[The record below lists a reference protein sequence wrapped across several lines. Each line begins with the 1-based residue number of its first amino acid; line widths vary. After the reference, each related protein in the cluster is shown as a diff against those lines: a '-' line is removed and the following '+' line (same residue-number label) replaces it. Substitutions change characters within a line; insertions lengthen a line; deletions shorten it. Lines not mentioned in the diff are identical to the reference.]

1 MNDFTTYNE
10 IARLIKAEIRG
21 ELNSSDNQL
30 LIDWIAA
37 SAENRSLYI
46 RIKNST
52 NYAEWASAVQNI
64 DVERQ
69 WGKVLPIIKR
79 NQKIYLYKKIL
90 GYAAAMIL
98 PVLLAGGIYWYSNDF
113 SKKVGISSILVSQIR
128 PGSQKAILTLNNG
141 ESIVL
146 DSSTNKVIQEKDG
159 TLIERGN
166 GKLNYAKSSKGETIH
181 PIFNILRIPR
191 GGEFTL
197 LLSDGTRVHLNAMS
211 NFKYPVRFGGNKR
224 EVELSGEA
232 FFEVT
237 KDKSRPFVIRTA
249 GMNVEVLGTTFNLNA
264 YENNEKIVTTLVEG
278 SVKINS
284 QITHESRLLSPDE
297 QATFDV
303 SNGQT
308 EIKKVD
314 VNLYTAWKDGN
325 LIFYDA
331 RLEDI
336 MTTLSRWY
344 SANVLYRSSSVKD
357 IRFSG
362 NLNRYGDINQILD
375 IISSTG
381 KITIEIDKNTI
392 LFSKK

>member
-21 ELNSSDNQL
+21 ELNASDNQL

-98 PVLLAGGIYWYSNDF
+98 PVLLAGGIFWYSNDF
-113 SKKVGISSILVSQIR
+113 SKKAGISSIPVSQIR

-146 DSSTNKVIQEKDG
+146 DSSTNKVIKEKDG

-344 SANVLYRSSSVKD
+344 SANVLYRNTSVKD
-357 IRFSG
+357 LRFSG

-375 IISSTG
+375 IIRSTG

>member
-297 QATFDV
+297 QATFDI

-375 IISSTG
+375 IIRSTG

>member
-1 MNDFTTYNE
+1 MNEFNSYSE
-10 IARLIKAEIRG
+10 IARLIKADISG
-21 ELNSSDNQL
+21 ELNSTDSQMLNV
-30 LIDWIAA
+30 WIEA
-37 SAENRSLYI
+37 SAENRSLYF
-46 RIKNST
+46 RIKNSA
-52 NYAEWASAVQNI
+52 NFAEWNNSIKNI
-64 DVERQ
+64 DVETQ
-69 WGKVLPIIKR
+69 WGKILPIIKR
-79 NQKIYLYKKIL
+79 NKKIYLYRKIL

-98 PVLLAGGIYWYSNDF
+98 PVLLAGGIYWYSNDL
-113 SKKVGISSILVSQIR
+113 SKGEGLASVPANQIR

-146 DSSTNKVIQEKDG
+146 DSATNKVIQEKDG

-166 GKLNYAKSSKGETIH
+166 GKLNYTKSSKGETLH

-197 LLSDGTRVHLNAMS
+197 LLSDGSRVHLNAMS

-249 GMNVEVLGTTFNLNA
+249 RMSVEVLGTTFNLNA

-278 SVKINS
+278 SVRINS
-284 QITHESRLLSPDE
+284 PITHESRLLSPDE
-297 QATFDV
+297 QATFNV

-357 IRFSG
+357 LRFSG

-381 KITIEIDKNTI
+381 KINIEIDKNTI

>member
-1 MNDFTTYNE
+1 M
-10 IARLIKAEIRG
+10 
-21 ELNSSDNQL
+21 
-30 LIDWIAA
+30 
-37 SAENRSLYI
+37 
-46 RIKNST
+46 
-52 NYAEWASAVQNI
+52 
-64 DVERQ
+64 
-69 WGKVLPIIKR
+69 
-79 NQKIYLYKKIL
+79 
-90 GYAAAMIL
+90 
-98 PVLLAGGIYWYSNDF
+98 
-113 SKKVGISSILVSQIR
+113 
-128 PGSQKAILTLNNG
+128 
-141 ESIVL
+141 
-146 DSSTNKVIQEKDG
+146 
-159 TLIERGN
+159 
-166 GKLNYAKSSKGETIH
+166 
-181 PIFNILRIPR
+181 
-191 GGEFTL
+191 
-197 LLSDGTRVHLNAMS
+197 
-211 NFKYPVRFGGNKR
+211 
-224 EVELSGEA
+224 
-232 FFEVT
+232 
-237 KDKSRPFVIRTA
+237 IRTA

-344 SANVLYRSSSVKD
+344 SANVLYRNTSVKD
-357 IRFSG
+357 LRFSG

-375 IISSTG
+375 IIRSTG

-392 LFSKK
+392 LFNTQMN

>member
-325 LIFYDA
+325 LI
-331 RLEDI
+331 L
-336 MTTLSRWY
+336 
-344 SANVLYRSSSVKD
+344 
-357 IRFSG
+357 
-362 NLNRYGDINQILD
+362 
-375 IISSTG
+375 
-381 KITIEIDKNTI
+381 
-392 LFSKK
+392 